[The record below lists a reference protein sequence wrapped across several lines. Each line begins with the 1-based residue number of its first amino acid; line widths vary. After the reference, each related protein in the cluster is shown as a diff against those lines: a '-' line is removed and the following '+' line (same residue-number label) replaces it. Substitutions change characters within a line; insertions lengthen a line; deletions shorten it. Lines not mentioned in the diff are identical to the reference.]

1 MAVIRIDSLWELRL
15 PPEAVEHIERTLL
28 LRVLAGWAG
37 LLLLAGLVV

>member
-15 PPEAVEHIERTLL
+15 PPEAVARIERTLV